1 LSFLNPLTLFH
12 AERGASPMPKPPKTA
27 QINFIQGE
35 GCLVWLLHSLY
46 WQGSCMVPDAPD
58 LAPEGMVITYF
69 FLVAIELLVI
79 LLPQFFL
86 QKLRKTSSLKNPF
99 PSEKNI
105 EVKYCGIP
113 QFSYNI
119 AMISD

>member
-1 LSFLNPLTLFH
+1 MARFLY
-12 AERGASPMPKPPKTA
+12 GAGGTGP
-27 QINFIQGE
+27 
-35 GCLVWLLHSLY
+35 
-46 WQGSCMVPDAPD
+46 VPGGYGYY
-58 LAPEGMVITYF
+58 LF

-79 LLPQFFL
+79 LLPQFFGK
-86 QKLRKTSSLKNPF
+86 KLRKTSSLKNPF

-119 AMISD
+119 AVFCFYTPIQNLSLNGDKARL